1 MLFHSANLKTLH
13 LIGLSELSDEDIGEI
28 VEASLLLKEL
38 SVSEIDIGST
48 TVEALCSHVPNF
60 EIFSLAGSKCFSDGD
75 LRILTSICKKIKG
88 AFMIIIII
96 IIRIEDPT
104 MSSCD

>member
-88 AFMIIIII
+88 AFY
-96 IIRIEDPT
+96 DYHYYYYYH
-104 MSSCD
+104 